1 MKIVLF
7 HPSLT
12 SLGGAEMQ
20 VMEHGHLLR
29 DQGHQVEVLTF
40 EYDEERWRDRLTG
53 IPVQV
58 AIRRHWTDPL
68 SLSEVSKLERR
79 ARRVC
84 ERLAGYDLAIAHNH
98 PCHSMLGMG
107 SPLTRK
113 VWYCHEPP
121 RALYFR
127 EAGPYMAGINEEHAR
142 RSSVAQAARHLL
154 RRHDE
159 RLASWSSTLRA
170 KREMDQ
176 RGVARLSLVVA
187 NSQFTADNFQRT
199 YGSRPSQVI
208 YPMVRLG
215 GGGHGRQGLDRT
227 GLHVLVQ
234 SRMELLKNQE
244 GVIRGFAAFHRHQ
257 PSAHLH
263 LVGEGE
269 QRKDL
274 QALAASLLPP
284 GAVTFHGFLSA
295 TDLAAVYSRCDVF
308 ALLPLDEPFG
318 MVFPEAAS
326 RGLLLVGPDHGGPL
340 EIMEGGRYGWGVDPF
355 DPEAFAE
362 ALARIWALPDAEV
375 QRRRE
380 QADAACRARYA
391 PDVVGPQLLRALAL

>member
-7 HPSLT
+7 HPFLT

-20 VMEHGHLLR
+20 VMEHGRLLH

-40 EYDEERWRDRLTG
+40 EYDEGRWRDRLTG

-58 AIRRHWTDPL
+58 ATRRHWTDSL

-84 ERLAGYDLAIAHNH
+84 EGLAGCDLAIAHNH
-98 PCHSMLGMG
+98 PCHSMLGVG

-127 EAGPYMAGINEEHAR
+127 EAGPYMAGITEGQAR
-142 RSSVAQAARHLL
+142 RSSVAHAVRALL
-154 RRHDE
+154 HRHDA
-159 RLASWSSTLRA
+159 RLRSMRSTLRA
-170 KREMDQ
+170 KREVDR
-176 RGVARLSLVVA
+176 RGVQGLSSILA
-187 NSQFTADNFQRT
+187 NSQFTADNFQRV
-199 YGSRPSQVI
+199 YGIRPADVV

-215 GGGHGRQGLDRT
+215 GSGISRRGLDRS

-234 SRMELLKNQE
+234 GRMELLKNQE
-244 GVIRGFAAFHRHQ
+244 GALRGFAEFRRRN

-263 LVGEGE
+263 LVGEGD
-269 QRKDL
+269 QRRSL
-274 QALAASLLPP
+274 QALAETLLPQD
-284 GAVTFHGFLSA
+284 AVTFHGFLSSEA
-295 TDLAAVYSRCDVF
+295 LAALYRRCDVF

-326 RGLLLVGPDHGGPL
+326 RGLLLVGPDHGGPQ
-340 EIMEGGRYGWGVDPF
+340 EILEGGRYGWGVDPF

-375 QRRRE
+375 QRRRME
-380 QADAACRARYA
+380 ADAACRARYA
-391 PDVVGPQLLRALAL
+391 PEVVGPQLLRALHL